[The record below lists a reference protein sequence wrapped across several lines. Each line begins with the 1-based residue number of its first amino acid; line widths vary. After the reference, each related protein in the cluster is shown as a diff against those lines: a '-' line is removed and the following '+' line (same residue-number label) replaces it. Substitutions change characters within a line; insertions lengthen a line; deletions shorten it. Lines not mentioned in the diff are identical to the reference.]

1 MVDAY
6 KFKIACKNV
15 DDLCHNS
22 LNRIVEHMNKYHDY
36 STELGDY
43 VKLCVTMEKLCN
55 YCCSICCNSNISKHL
70 LNECKLKCSLMIK
83 CCDKINKINKT
94 KMPKKD
100 KDYMSCDKMTNA
112 CNALMKMC
120 K

>member
-15 DDLCHNS
+15 DSLCHNS
-22 LNRIVEHMNKYHDY
+22 LNRIVEHMNKYHDH
-36 STELGDY
+36 SNELGEY
-43 VKLCVTMEKLCN
+43 VKLCVVMEKLCN
-55 YCCSICCNSNISKHL
+55 YCCSICCNCKISKHL

-83 CCDKINKINKT
+83 CCDKINKT
-94 KMPKKD
+94 KISKKD
-100 KDYMSCDKMTNA
+100 KDYMSCDKMDKE
-112 CNALMKMC
+112 CKALMKMC

>member
-15 DDLCHNS
+15 DTLCHNT
-22 LNRIVEHMNKYHDY
+22 LNRIVEHMNKYHNY
-36 STELGDY
+36 SNELGDY

-83 CCDKINKINKT
+83 CCDKINKT
-94 KMPKKD
+94 KISKKD
-100 KDYMSCDKMTNA
+100 KEYMSCDKMTKA
-112 CNALMKMC
+112 CEALMKMC